1 MLYKSLFTSCPTQAS
16 TDNVLT
22 EDRLS
27 MSALGKVLS
36 SKLVHAE
43 LVPLMCGA
51 ERERVCGQALAGV
64 GVTCMA
70 DI

>member
-1 MLYKSLFTSCPTQAS
+1 
-16 TDNVLT
+16 
-22 EDRLS
+22 